1 MLNIELINQFNHGVC
16 FWKLNRMCTKQTRYL
31 YNIYLFIFKLRHVAS
46 IARLTGRAQ
55 DPPHFAQAPP
65 HFAQA
70 PPHFAHVFK
79 KMSR

>member
-1 MLNIELINQFNHGVC
+1 
-16 FWKLNRMCTKQTRYL
+16 MCTKQTRYL

-55 DPPHFAQAPP
+55 APPHFAHAPP

-70 PPHFAHVFK
+70 PPHVFK
-79 KMSR
+79 KNVKVESERERKRENQIIK